1 MAHRTG
7 LLSRPWSRPG
17 DAPVVPAE
25 TLEGLSNDAV
35 VIRLHYTVN
44 HLSRWLTPIHDATK
58 LVRSVRR
65 GEPAVKDLL
74 VQMRDE
80 ELRIFPKIHLISV
93 QSAPDLDRL
102 PLFAR
107 SQAEMEDDRTHSPFV
122 IMAEFRRLRQST
134 LSLLRNLP
142 DDAWSRSGSS
152 RRERNWTLRQ
162 LAEHLLAHDYGV
174 LAEMDDA
181 LERTGAR
188 EGLAAAQR
196 ARLPELLGLNPAET
210 RR

>member
-1 MAHRTG
+1 MADRTG
-7 LLSRPWSRPG
+7 LLSGPRSGPSDP
-17 DAPVVPAE
+17 PVVPVE
-25 TLEGLSNDAV
+25 TLQALTNDAV
-35 VIRLHYTVN
+35 VIRLHYTIN

-74 VQMRDE
+74 IRMRDE

-102 PLFAR
+102 PIFTRTPA
-107 SQAEMEDDRTHSPFV
+107 QIEDDRTHSPFT

-142 DDAWSRSGSS
+142 DDAVSRS
-152 RRERNWTLRQ
+152 
-162 LAEHLLAHDYGV
+162 
-174 LAEMDDA
+174 
-181 LERTGAR
+181 
-188 EGLAAAQR
+188 
-196 ARLPELLGLNPAET
+196 
-210 RR
+210 